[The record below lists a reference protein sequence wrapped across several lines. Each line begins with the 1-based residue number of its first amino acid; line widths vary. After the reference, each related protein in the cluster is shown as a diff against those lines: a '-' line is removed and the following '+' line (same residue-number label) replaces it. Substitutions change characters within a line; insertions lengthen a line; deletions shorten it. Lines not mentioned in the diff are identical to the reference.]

1 MDPNL
6 KNIFNI
12 TCDIIE
18 SPVLLDCEE
27 NTVGMPSIS
36 EKTILLPYGIGL
48 MDNTVSFRLVYSYR
62 LCDDNEEVNL
72 SGRFIIT
79 LHHINSWGEVFV
91 DSKL

>member
-36 EKTILLPYGIGL
+36 EKTILLPYGVGL
-48 MDNTVSFRLVYSYR
+48 MNNTVSFQLAYSYR
-62 LCDDNEEVNL
+62 LCGDNEEVNL
-72 SGRFIIT
+72 SGRFIT
-79 LHHINSWGEVFV
+79 SPKFLGLKFSWM
-91 DSKL
+91 S